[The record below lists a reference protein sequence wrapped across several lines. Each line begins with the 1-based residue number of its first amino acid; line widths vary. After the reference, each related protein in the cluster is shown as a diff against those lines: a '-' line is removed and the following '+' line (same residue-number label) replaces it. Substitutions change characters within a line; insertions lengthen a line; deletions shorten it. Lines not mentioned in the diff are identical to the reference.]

1 MFYAL
6 GSGDYL
12 NDKIESAVMVGP
24 CLFGNFV
31 ASYEKAVEMFKG
43 LHDIGVYSL
52 GGDDWSEKQKR
63 ICDNL
68 SEEVCNFYGYYNDIP
83 SPGPVGT
90 LYHLVQNGVEDRSME
105 RIPIEQ
111 YAAGQRSAPALE
123 YEDLDD
129 SFLINFVVGEND
141 TGCDMNHAKR
151 IARDLSDAH
160 TAFHTELGLDHNGLA
175 LETDAGYVDRI
186 VGYIEE
192 GAEYARHRH
201 GHHDD
206 GDGMSTMVWDMIF
219 GTDGASAL
227 VTSSALALSAL
238 VLASY

>member
-1 MFYAL
+1 
-6 GSGDYL
+6 
-12 NDKIESAVMVGP
+12 
-24 CLFGNFV
+24 
-31 ASYEKAVEMFKG
+31 
-43 LHDIGVYSL
+43 
-52 GGDDWSEKQKR
+52 
-63 ICDNL
+63 
-68 SEEVCNFYGYYNDIP
+68 
-83 SPGPVGT
+83 
-90 LYHLVQNGVEDRSME
+90 ME

-111 YAAGQRSAPALE
+111 YAAGQRSAPSIE

-141 TGCDMNHAKR
+141 GCNMDRAKR
-151 IARDLSDAH
+151 IAEDMSDAH
-160 TAFHTELGLDHNGLA
+160 TSFHMEYGFNHLDLAYVTDTE
-175 LETDAGYVDRI
+175 YVDRI

-206 GDGMSTMVWDMIF
+206 GDGTSMMVWDMIF
-219 GTDGASAL
+219 GSDGASTL